1 MQYTAFLASLLAAF
15 AASATAAPVSQDVPA
30 PTLAPAPEPK
40 PASAPAPPSP
50 SKPAPAVEA
59 VPKDEQ
65 NINDAASKLVTKLQ
79 CTNYTSTG
87 TLKLDGKTVSL
98 KDSDL
103 VLSGGDELTLVF
115 QECKSNILNVE
126 SKGTMHYGIISPKGS
141 VKEKCLRPA
150 ALAQPDQHLQV
161 QDCSM
166 SDDSSQMSQFF
177 EFNEKGKTL
186 AFLGH
191 LDASKHYM
199 ANEKDNFFVVSPEGE
214 GKSLALA

>member
-15 AASATAAPVSQDVPA
+15 AASASAAPVSPDVSA
-30 PTLAPAPEPK
+30 PISAPAPEPR
-40 PASAPAPPSP
+40 SAPAPPSE
-50 SKPAPAVEA
+50 PAPVVEA

-87 TLKLDGKTVSL
+87 MMKLDDKTVML

-115 QECKSNILNVE
+115 QECKSNILDVE

-141 VKEKCLRPA
+141 EKQQCLRPT

-177 EFNEKGKTL
+177 EFNENGKTL

-191 LDASKHYM
+191 LDATKHYS
-199 ANEKDNFFVVSPEGE
+199 ANEKDNFFVVSPEGA
-214 GKSLALA
+214 GQSLVLV

>member
-1 MQYTAFLASLLAAF
+1 MQCTAFLASVLAAF
-15 AASATAAPVSQDVPA
+15 AASASAAPVSPDVSA
-30 PTLAPAPEPK
+30 PISAPAPEPQ
-40 PASAPAPPSP
+40 SAPAPPSE
-50 SKPAPAVEA
+50 PAPVVEA

-87 TLKLDGKTVSL
+87 MLKLDDKTVML

-115 QECKSNILNVE
+115 QECKSNILDVE
-126 SKGTMHYGIISPKGS
+126 SKGTVHYGIISPKGS
-141 VKEKCLRPA
+141 EKQQCLRPT

-177 EFNEKGKTL
+177 EFNENGKTL

-191 LDASKHYM
+191 LDATKHYS
-199 ANEKDNFFVVSPEGE
+199 ANEKDNFFVVSPEGA
-214 GKSLALA
+214 GQSLVLV